1 MLRRRW
7 HIVAWKLPLFVAVL
21 LISNVLELASW
32 ITWHAYVATTTVR
45 DRFEQWWRVFRRDL
59 PSWWERPET

>member
-1 MLRRRW
+1 MPYRRW

-21 LISNVLELASW
+21 LISGVLELATW
-32 ITWHAYVATTTVR
+32 LTWHAYVGADAVR
-45 DRFEQWWRVFRRDL
+45 DRFEQWWRAFRREL